1 MSVSFSDRG
10 EAFAADHPGS
20 QDYQGSDIQRWCKK
34 FLTSHF
40 SEEEQQAVLSTKKS
54 DTGIAIPGFG
64 IPLPGAQGG
73 TVDFDPAENILD
85 GDRMF
90 LLSAEE
96 ATNESYGF
104 TDNRSRV
111 ALCKGTAAGYW
122 LRSPHIPT
130 FPLDVGFV
138 FYFGAVMDYAVNGK
152 AMFAVDTYARPA
164 CNLDRTAITSLEKLA
179 DYGEK
184 SVWRVSFSG
193 KTNEREY
200 DTDLPAVG
208 KVPDVMRIMKITL
221 VTIPVLLVAIIIL
234 IVFLSIKLIRKR
246 KKYRKEEK

>member
-1 MSVSFSDRG
+1 M
-10 EAFAADHPGS
+10 
-20 QDYQGSDIQRWCKK
+20 
-34 FLTSHF
+34 
-40 SEEEQQAVLSTKKS
+40 
-54 DTGIAIPGFG
+54 
-64 IPLPGAQGG
+64 
-73 TVDFDPAENILD
+73 DFDPAENILD
-85 GDRMF
+85 GDRLF